1 MAKCSEGSKPL
12 PSNGLRS
19 GPTLLDNV
27 APRRASLNLAAGP
40 PGGPSGPPER
50 SSGSL
55 DKKLCQVGGVNQ
67 NYTSAAGTLYHVQ
80 IEDLGPVVDR
90 ASDSGVRR
98 VNVIVYANY
107 GEPNAHIVHGHDHDY
122 PDIRTHA
129 HNTFIKSRIAD
140 LAAEARRVIEEAE
153 QKQVMRIKCLIRE
166 YYLTKSEVVK
176 REFEEANTIFPFLFS
191 RAFLELRNERATA
204 LPATAAAAP
213 VVAPPDLVAPVE
225 EARSAADILRELAGD
240 IERMVLEIEAGIQRL
255 KAAGKADDILV
266 QTCRKMAGRARETL
280 AERDDSGFTARR
292 LEMTRNSLTT
302 TWRQVQSRLKAI

>member
-1 MAKCSEGSKPL
+1 MWLQGGA
-12 PSNGLRS
+12 
-19 GPTLLDNV
+19 
-27 APRRASLNLAAGP
+27 LNLAAGP

-67 NYTSAAGTLYHVQ
+67 NYTSAAGTLYHIQ

-90 ASDSGVRR
+90 ASESGVRR

-107 GEPNAHIVHGHDHDY
+107 GEPNAQIVHGHDHDY

-166 YYLTKSEVVK
+166 YYITKSEAVK
-176 REFEEANTIFPFLFS
+176 KEFEEANTIFPFLFS

-204 LPATAAAAP
+204 PPLAGPAPAVLPRDLAP
-213 VVAPPDLVAPVE
+213 PVE

-240 IERMVLEIEAGIQRL
+240 IERMVTEIEDGITRL

-302 TWRQVQSRLKAI
+302 TWRQVQSRLKGI